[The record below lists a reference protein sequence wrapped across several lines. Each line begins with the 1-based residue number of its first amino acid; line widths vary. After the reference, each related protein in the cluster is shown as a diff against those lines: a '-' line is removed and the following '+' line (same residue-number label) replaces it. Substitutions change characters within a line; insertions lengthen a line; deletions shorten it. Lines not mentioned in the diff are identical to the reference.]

1 MQSNSKNIL
10 VHKIKRRQKQRYR
23 FCTFLFVFFLTLSG
37 IYAQNEDLVFRKYAT
52 KDGLSQRSVTA
63 IVQDNKGYM
72 WFGTRYGLNRFDGH
86 TFVNYY
92 YSATDNQSLSDSWV
106 TSLLM
111 DKSGILWVGTKNGLN
126 RYDPKEDNFKRIQ
139 TDSAKDEFLR
149 GEIQGIV
156 EDTTGEGIW
165 LATNMGLWHYT
176 IKTKALRKYRQS
188 HQNNKSISSNVTR
201 SLIPAKDHN
210 LWVCTNLTV
219 DRFDIEKQEFRHFE
233 YPDGRSPQHT
243 KNGNVVIFEDKE
255 GNVWLGYDAGLAFF
269 DSVTNTFVPYRDA
282 DEKKPIKTNVRS
294 IHEDNDGTL
303 WIGTYEGLYTLNREG
318 DVQNYTHNVQ
328 NPNSISQNSIYDI
341 ISDDRGDLWIGT
353 WAGGVNYVNRKD
365 KEFLTYSVGT
375 EKDNLNYQVVSAAVT
390 DDSGNL
396 WIGTEGGGLNVY
408 NTKTKRF
415 TYYVHNDKIE
425 NSLVDNNVKAIIKDH
440 EGNFWVG
447 THNKG
452 INYVSTRGENVHF
465 KKVMPLGAE
474 DTDFSNNQITA
485 LLEDTNH
492 NIWIGTTNSGLQ
504 VYHKK
509 TNQLLNVKDY
519 RETLG
524 SFVHTII
531 HFSDST
537 LLVGGNGGLGIVNI
551 NSYHTQKV
559 DFKKEAN
566 SIYDK
571 EKVISLSLTSD
582 NSVWIGTEGDG
593 LYAYNFK
600 TKSSKRYDVK
610 DGLPGDVVYGILQD
624 DNNLWLS
631 TNRGLGKFDPL
642 TLEHQIFDY
651 SDGIQGNEFNYG
663 AAKKTETGELFF
675 GGVNGFTLFN
685 PKKISKDDYFP
696 KMEIRAFKTQG
707 QTIFK
712 GFNGDENETI
722 GLAYNQNDITIDYVA
737 LGFSQP
743 DKNQYSYILEGFDT
757 EWKNAGNGRTATYT
771 NLDPGEYI
779 FNVKATNSDGIWGGQ
794 LKTVNFLIKPP
805 IWRTWWAY
813 LSYLLLLS
821 IIFFVIRKYS
831 ILRIHE
837 KAELRQ
843 ERQNREKEGQLNQ
856 LKLQLFTNISHDFR
870 TPLTLIIGPLKR
882 MVDKGNLEPAVA
894 KRLEGMYRNA
904 TILLQLINQL
914 LDFRKSEMGKLK
926 LSAEKLDLV
935 AFLRE
940 TKLLFEE
947 FAQEKGIDYSLD
959 VPESMVEVWLDRIE
973 MKKVIINILSN
984 AFKFTDHDGRIQLSV
999 TTKNSTREDN
1009 GYACIAITDNGKG
1022 IREQDLPHI
1031 FDRYFQLGQKNE
1043 FRSGTGVGLALAK
1056 DIIDL
1061 HRGKVEIKSKI
1072 DEGTTFIISLPLG
1085 HSHLDVSEIK
1095 KSNTAVVKER
1105 QMEVFNPVMAKTG
1118 WTNVNDESADS
1129 SPHEKIDQEKDT
1141 LLLVEDN
1148 EEVRRFIKELFTNSY
1163 NILEAANGNEGLA
1176 KANTENVHLII
1187 SDVMMPKMDGMEFCE
1202 KIKQDLTTSHI
1213 PVILLTART
1222 SVKTQKMGYNTGA
1235 DVYIT
1240 KPFEADLLI
1249 AQVGN
1254 LLNSRKKLIEKFRKE
1269 IILSPQELDIKS
1281 PDEIFLNDAV
1291 SVVENNLDNSSFSS
1305 SELTS
1310 KMNMSQSVFYRKIKA
1325 LTGMPISGFIR
1336 SIRLKKAAQLLEQ
1349 TTLGVSIIAYDVG
1362 FSDLKYFRKCFK
1374 DQFGVTPSKF
1384 RKK

>member
-1 MQSNSKNIL
+1 MQSNPQNI
-10 VHKIKRRQKQRYR
+10 VTHKIEVKQKRKYC
-23 FCTFLFVFFLTLSG
+23 FWPTLFVFFVLS
-37 IYAQNEDLVFRKYAT
+37 IIHAQNQDLIFRKYTT
-52 KDGLSQRSVTA
+52 KDGLSQQSVTA
-63 IVQDNKGYM
+63 IVQDHKGYM

-86 TFVNYY
+86 SFVSYY
-92 YSATDNQSLSDSWV
+92 YSAADNRSLSDSWV
-106 TSLLM
+106 TSLFM

-126 RYDPKEDNFKRIQ
+126 RYNQSEDNFERIK
-139 TDSAKDEFLR
+139 TEHAKNEFSK

-156 EDTTGEGIW
+156 EDTTEEGIW
-165 LATNMGLWHYT
+165 LATNMGLWHYK
-176 IKTKALRKYRQS
+176 IKTKALKKYQ
-188 HQNNKSISSNVTR
+188 QLKGENTSISSNVTR
-201 SLIPAKDHN
+201 SLISDKDDN
-210 LWVCTNLTV
+210 LWLCTNLTV
-219 DRFDIEKQEFRHFE
+219 DWFNIEKQEFRHFE

-255 GNVWLGYDAGLAFF
+255 GTVWLGYDSGLAFF
-269 DSVTNTFVPYRDA
+269 ESATNTFVPYKDK
-282 DEKKPIKTNVRS
+282 EGKKPINTNVRS
-294 IHEDNDGTL
+294 IHEDNDGRL
-303 WIGTYEGLYTLNREG
+303 WIGTYEGLYTLDTEG
-318 DVQNYTHNVQ
+318 NVQNYTHNVQ

-341 ISDDRGDLWIGT
+341 MSDDRGDLWIGT
-353 WAGGVNYVNRKD
+353 WAGGVNYLNRKE

-375 EKDNLNYQVVSAAVT
+375 EEDNLNYQVVSSAVT
-390 DDSGNL
+390 DDNGNL

-415 TYYVHNDKIE
+415 TYYVHNDKTE
-425 NSLVDNNVKAIIKDH
+425 NGLVDNNVKAIIKDH

-447 THNKG
+447 THNRG
-452 INYVSTRGENVHF
+452 INYVSISGE
-465 KKVMPLGAE
+465 KVNFEKIIPVGAQN
-474 DTDFSNNQITA
+474 TDFSNNQITA
-485 LLEDTNH
+485 LLEDANH
-492 NIWIGTTNSGLQ
+492 NIWIGTTNGSLQ
-504 VYHKK
+504 IYTRK
-509 TNQLLNVKDY
+509 NNRLESIQDY
-519 RETLG
+519 RDTLG
-524 SFVHTII
+524 SFVHTIV
-531 HFSDST
+531 HLSDST
-537 LLVGGNGGLGIVNI
+537 ILVGGEEGLGIVNI
-551 NSYHTQKV
+551 NSFKTQKV
-559 DFKKEAN
+559 NFKNGLN

-571 EKVISLSLTSD
+571 EKVISLLLSSD
-582 NSVWIGTEGDG
+582 DSVWIGTEGDG
-593 LYAYNFK
+593 LFEFDFK

-610 DGLPGDVVYGILQD
+610 DGLPGDVIYGILQD
-624 DNNLWLS
+624 DKNLWLS
-631 TNRGLGKFDPL
+631 TNRGLGKFNPL

-663 AAKKTETGELFF
+663 AAKKTEDGKLFF

-685 PKKISKDDYFP
+685 PQRIRKDDYLP
-696 KMEIRAFKTQG
+696 KMALQAFKTQG
-707 QTIFK
+707 QTVFK
-712 GFNGDENETI
+712 GFNENNDETI
-722 GLAYNQNDITIDYVA
+722 RLAHNQNDITIEYVA

-771 NLDPGEYI
+771 NLDPGEYT
-779 FNVKATNSDGIWGGQ
+779 FNVKATNSDGVWGGR
-794 LKTVNFLIKPP
+794 LKMVSFLIKPP
-805 IWRTWWAY
+805 IWKTWWAY
-813 LSYLLLLS
+813 LGYFVFLTTVLLT
-821 IIFFVIRKYS
+821 IRKYS
-831 ILRIHE
+831 ILRIQE

-843 ERQNREKEGQLNQ
+843 ERQNREKEGQLNR
-856 LKLQLFTNISHDFR
+856 LKLELFTNISHDFR
-870 TPLTLIIGPLKR
+870 TPLTLIIGPLKM
-882 MVDKGNLEPAVA
+882 MVDKGNLDSAVA

-935 AFLRE
+935 AFLKE

-947 FAQEKGIDYSLD
+947 FAQEKEIDYSLD
-959 VPESMVEVWLDRIE
+959 VPESTIEVWFDPIE

-984 AFKFTDHDGRIQLSV
+984 AFKFTHDRGKIQVSV
-999 TTKNSTREDN
+999 TTKGNASEDN
-1009 GYACIAITDNGKG
+1009 GHVCIAITDNGKG
-1022 IREQDLPHI
+1022 IREQDLPYI

-1061 HRGKVEIKSKI
+1061 HKGKVEIKSKI
-1072 DEGTTFIISLPLG
+1072 GKGTTFIISLPLG
-1085 HSHLDVSEIK
+1085 RSHLDASEIK
-1095 KSNTAVVKER
+1095 EPNIIIAKEG
-1105 QMEVFNPVMAKTG
+1105 QMEVFNPIMAKTG
-1118 WTNVNDESADS
+1118 WTNFNAESLES
-1129 SPHEKIDQEKDT
+1129 TIEVKIDQEKET

-1148 EEVRRFIKELFTNSY
+1148 EEVRRFIKELFTNLY
-1163 NILEAANGNEGLA
+1163 NILEAANGNEGLVL
-1176 KANTENVHLII
+1176 ANSQKIDLII
-1187 SDVMMPKMDGMEFCE
+1187 SDVMMPNMDGMEFCK
-1202 KIKQDLTTSHI
+1202 KIKQDLATSHI

-1222 SVKTQKMGYNTGA
+1222 SIKTQKIGYHTGA

-1269 IILSPQELDIKS
+1269 IILSPQELNIKS

-1291 SVVENNLDNSSFSS
+1291 FIVENNLDNPNFSS

-1349 TTLGVSIIAYDVG
+1349 TSLGVSIIAYDVG

-1374 DQFGVTPSKF
+1374 DQFGSTPSQF